1 MRARDAPIR
10 SKETP
15 MPDAYI
21 IDAVRTP
28 RGIGKKG
35 KGALADMLPQHL
47 AATVMKAIKDRNALP
62 EDAVEDVIW
71 GTSAQYGL
79 QAADIGRMAA
89 LDAGLGVGT
98 SGVTID
104 RFCGS
109 SLTATNLAAATI
121 MAGMEDLLLA
131 GGTEMTSFTA
141 EYGQKMRDAGLSL
154 GLAGPNPRLQEKFPQ
169 THQGVAAD
177 AIAANEGISRADL
190 DAFGAESQRRAAA
203 AIAEGRFDKS
213 IVPVTDDGGNVV
225 LDRDEYPRPGTTVE
239 ALAGLKPAFAAFIDM
254 PSGPGDAPSF
264 GGLINQVYP
273 DIAIEA
279 VHHAGT
285 SSGNVDGASAI
296 LLGSAEAIRKYGL
309 TPRARIVAMANHAE
323 HPTLM
328 LTAPSGAVTKVLAK
342 AGLTRD
348 DIDVWEINEAFAAIV
363 EKVIRDHHL
372 DRAKVNP
379 NGGAIALGHPIGATG
394 AILIG
399 TALDELERIGGRYAL
414 VTMCTAGG
422 MAPALILERV

>member
-1 MRARDAPIR
+1 MADAF
-10 SKETP
+10 
-15 MPDAYI
+15 I

-35 KGALADMLPQHL
+35 KGALADTLPQHL
-47 AATVMKAIKDRNALP
+47 AATVMKAIKDRNGLP
-62 EDAVEDVIW
+62 ENAVEDVIW
-71 GTSAQYGL
+71 GTQAQYGL
-79 QAADIGRMAA
+79 QAADMGRMAA
-89 LDAGLGVGT
+89 LDAGLGIGT
-98 SGVTID
+98 SGVTLD
-104 RFCGS
+104 RFCGA
-109 SLTATNLAAATI
+109 SLTATNFAAATI
-121 MAGMEDLLLA
+121 MSGMEDLLIA

-141 EYGQKMRDAGLSL
+141 EYGAKLREAGLSL
-154 GLAGPNPRLQEKFPQ
+154 GLAGTNPRLQDAFPQ

-190 DAFGAESQRRAAA
+190 DAYGVESQRRAAV

-213 IVPVTDDGGNVV
+213 LVPVVDEAGTVV
-225 LDRDEYPRPGTTVE
+225 LDRDEYPRPGTTLE
-239 ALAGLKPAFAAFIDM
+239 ALSGLKPAFAAFIDM
-254 PSGPGDAPSF
+254 PSGAEPGAPTF
-264 GGLINQVYP
+264 GGLVNQVHP

-296 LLGSAEAIRKYGL
+296 LLGSQAALDKHGL
-309 TPRARIVAMANHAE
+309 KARARIVAMANHAE

-342 AGLTRD
+342 AGLTKD

-363 EKVIRDHHL
+363 EKVIRDHDL

-394 AILIG
+394 AMLIG
-399 TALDELERIGGRYAL
+399 TALDELERSGGRYAL
-414 VTMCTAGG
+414 ITMCTAGG
-422 MAPALILERV
+422 MAPALIIERV